1 MKSFACALF
10 VAAACA
16 TIIED
21 KGDCKKTEGVDLAA
35 CNLITLTAVQ
45 EANRVGVLT
54 PDKDK
59 KYLNE
64 GKKMLATAMLDDRA
78 CR

>member
-45 EANRVGVLT
+45 EANRVGGYT
-54 PDKDK
+54 PDKD
-59 KYLNE
+59 
-64 GKKMLATAMLDDRA
+64 
-78 CR
+78 